1 MQRQTETQTECQK
14 IFWTENARQ
23 NARKNPRICVR
34 SKMQKTCPMEGNIF
48 VTQQVADRMP
58 HGTLIFLS
66 CTMPG
71 KMPDRISIMMECQNI
86 YATVVFTRRKQSS
99 GLKPP
104 ESNHQSNYEADV
116 IKYISTPSPFT
127 QK

>member
-1 MQRQTETQTECQK
+1 
-14 IFWTENARQ
+14 
-23 NARKNPRICVR
+23 
-34 SKMQKTCPMEGNIF
+34 MQKTCPMEGNIF
-48 VTQQVADRMP
+48 VTQQVTDRMP

-66 CTMPG
+66 CAMRG

-86 YATVVFTRRKQSS
+86 YATVGFTRRKQSS

-104 ESNHQSNYEADV
+104 ESTHQSNYEADV
-116 IKYISTPSPFT
+116 IKSISTPSPFT